1 MQAQD
6 QYLIVA
12 NLSYLQEKWGAY
24 PYEVWMDVTDDGSG
38 FYAWLGEQ
46 SDLSLTKLQDMAKEE
61 NKIILDTMFQ
71 GTNGILS
78 MSFLVILLLCCVG
91 YLIYWIMS
99 IRSRELLF
107 GVLRAMG
114 MRKKEITWLLVVEQI
129 CSGLY
134 AIVAGGFI
142 GILAS
147 RMFVPMIQQ
156 AYAASEQVLPLR
168 LITKIGDIVQLF
180 AVIGVVLCICLVILG
195 RIISKM
201 NISSALKLGED

>member
-1 MQAQD
+1 
-6 QYLIVA
+6 
-12 NLSYLQEKWGAY
+12 
-24 PYEVWMDVTDDGSG
+24 
-38 FYAWLGEQ
+38 
-46 SDLSLTKLQDMAKEE
+46 LTKLEDMTQKEAD
-61 NKIILDTMFQ
+61 IVQDTMFQ

-78 MSFLVILLLCCVG
+78 MSFIVILMLCCVG

-114 MRKKEITWLLVVEQI
+114 MRKREITWMLIIEQI

-134 AIVAGGFI
+134 AIIMGGAI

-147 RMFVPMIQQ
+147 QMFVPMIQQ
-156 AYAASEQVLPLR
+156 AYAASEQILPLQ
-168 LITKIGDIVQLF
+168 LITRSGDLVQLF
-180 AVIGVVLCICLVILG
+180 AIIAAMVCICLLVLG
-195 RIISKM
+195 RIISKL